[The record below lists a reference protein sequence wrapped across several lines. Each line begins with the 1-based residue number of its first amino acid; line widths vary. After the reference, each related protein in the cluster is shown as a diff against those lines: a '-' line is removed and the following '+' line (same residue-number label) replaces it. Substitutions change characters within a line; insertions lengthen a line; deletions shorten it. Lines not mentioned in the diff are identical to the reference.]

1 MNILTFDIE
10 EWCIEQMY
18 HGGREFRYKTFD
30 RILNE
35 ILDFLEERNVKATFF
50 CLGKLTE
57 DFPHVIKSIHKR
69 GHEIGCHSHT
79 HQWLNKLSYQEVLDD
94 TRKAVDGLEQCI
106 GEKVLSY
113 RAPAFSIG
121 ESNKWAFEVLASCG
135 IENDASVF
143 PASRDF
149 GGFPSFGESVPSRII
164 YNDIELKE
172 FPIQTMQIMGKQF
185 VYSGGG
191 YFRLFPLSII
201 VNQMKKNDYSMTYF
215 HIGDLI
221 QEKKEFMSKM
231 KYEEYFKENGSLIN
245 RTKRYIKSNIGT
257 GNAFGKLTKLI
268 DTIEFHS
275 LTNAN
280 QFINWDQSPII
291 KL

>member
-18 HGGREFRYKTFD
+18 HGSREFRYKTFD
-30 RILNE
+30 RLLNKILNF
-35 ILDFLEERNVKATFF
+35 LDERNVKATFF

-57 DFPHVIKSIHKR
+57 DFPHVVKSIHDR

-79 HQWLNKLSYQEVLDD
+79 HQWLNKLSYEEVLND
-94 TRKAVDGLEQCI
+94 TRQAVDGLEQCI
-106 GEKVLSY
+106 GKKVHSY

-121 ESNKWAFEVLASCG
+121 ESNKWAFEVLSSCG

-143 PASRDF
+143 PTSRDF

-164 YNDIELKE
+164 YNGIEIKE
-172 FPIQTMQIMGKQF
+172 FPIQTMQIFGKQI

-191 YFRLFPLSII
+191 YFRLFPLSMI
-201 VNQMKKNDYSMTYF
+201 VNQMNKRDYSMTYF

-221 QEKKEFMSKM
+221 QETTNFMSRGE
-231 KYEEYFKENGSLIN
+231 YERYFKENGALIN
-245 RTKRYIKSNIGT
+245 RTKRYLKSNIGT

-268 DTIEFHS
+268 DVVEFHS
-275 LTNAN
+275 LHQAH
-280 QFINWDQSPII
+280 QMIHWESAPLIE
-291 KL
+291 L